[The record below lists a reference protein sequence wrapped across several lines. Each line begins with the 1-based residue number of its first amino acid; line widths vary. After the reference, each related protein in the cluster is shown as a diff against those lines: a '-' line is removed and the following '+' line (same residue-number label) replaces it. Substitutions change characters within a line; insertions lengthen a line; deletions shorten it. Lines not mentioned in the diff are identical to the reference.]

1 MTPRTISLGLIQ
13 NPSPLTPYVP
23 PTKKDW
29 DIIFQLM
36 FDEYFQPLS
45 VISRAPPAAAVALI
59 PIDTTGTPS
68 STSVDQDAPSASTS
82 LTPEDLQEPVLHQYV
97 EGHEPP
103 NAQFNNPFAN
113 IFNQEPSFE
122 ESTSRVVIESDVK
135 RDEFGG
141 VLKSKARLVAK
152 GFRQEKGI
160 DFEESFAPV
169 TRIEAIRIFV
179 ANTTHKNM
187 TIYQMDVKTTFLN
200 GELQEEVY
208 VSQLEGFVDSDNPN
222 HVYRLKKARYGLKQG
237 PRAWYDMLLK
247 FLLSQEFSKG
257 VVDPTLFTR
266 KEGKDIILV
275 HIYVDD
281 IIFTSIDP
289 ALCDLFAN
297 IMSSKFKMLMMGKI
311 MESSD
316 SVDTPMV
323 ERTKLDEDLH
333 GIPVDPTH
341 YCAALDE
348 ALVPI
353 ADQVKIGSCNMRIDP
368 SKKQKEPTYQ
378 LALDIIK
385 QYSCYNAFLIIAD
398 VPQIYKQQFWVPNQE
413 FIEPPP
419 HDDLVSFVKQLGYTG
434 SLELVL
440 EIVRQSRIQNLWG
453 MFYKKNVD
461 YATSNW
467 EDFQFQIDS
476 RQKSAKRR
484 EQIPYPRFTKVIIN
498 HFLSKHNTLSRRH
511 KSFLHMIKYDSVLGK
526 LKFVIKGEEKQK
538 YGMFIPDSMMNDAIK
553 SSNSYL
559 TYMALSTNTEA
570 AVAKEVKGKGKGG
583 KGKKKAATSVQD
595 EKKKDDVKKKATTPR
610 RKSSRLTADDN
621 ILPYPDEAVKLSQS
635 ISKTEAEEEE
645 EEKCRLHDTHA
656 RLVIGIIGREV
667 PKKSAKGALD
677 DSQKLKRIEILSEAA
692 LHESDMKQAIKASK
706 QDYIIQQHSI
716 GSSEG
721 AGIILEVLDEPKDI
735 FGSPSSSLSDSDA
748 ETEDISS
755 DDEIKA
761 DKNKAEEG
769 KATKEQAK
777 EEPPLDEQSGME
789 QAGDEH
795 PIDNKA
801 INEEAGGAQ
810 AKDYVPKPAS
820 PNTSSSLTLS
830 SSEYDNQFLNEN
842 PDILMSNILKDT
854 TEKEIQLMTTPTTTP
869 TPPTTQAQVT
879 SASEFDPSS
888 KFEQRFSE
896 LKKKVEAM
904 SKINQA
910 EAIEESVQA
919 NLINE
924 VKNHLPKLLPKVA
937 SDFVKPRLESTIHD
951 VLQKNPI
958 NLYKSSS
965 SSFTNL
971 DSFTEYE
978 LKNMLYDKMQHTIAK
993 GEIDPAKVLK
1003 KRRNDDKDE
1012 DPPVNGYNEE
1022 QPHDDSD
1029 PKQDKSTWFNELMNK
1044 AKYPL
1049 TFDDLMGSTM
1059 DFTKF
1064 VKNRLKEE
1072 RSLKQTYVDQH
1083 SSCSKEHAETTLN
1096 WSPLGHLTIL
1106 VDFFFN
1112 NDLKYLKTG
1121 NQERK
1126 YTVSLTKTKAA
1137 RSRLAAKSPHEVS
1150 LRMQILSVIRLTID
1164 NQFGYGYLKEIVVR
1178 RSDLKEYT
1186 FREADFP
1193 DFT

>member
-1 MTPRTISLGLIQ
+1 
-13 NPSPLTPYVP
+13 
-23 PTKKDW
+23 
-29 DIIFQLM
+29 
-36 FDEYFQPLS
+36 
-45 VISRAPPAAAVALI
+45 
-59 PIDTTGTPS
+59 
-68 STSVDQDAPSASTS
+68 
-82 LTPEDLQEPVLHQYV
+82 
-97 EGHEPP
+97 
-103 NAQFNNPFAN
+103 
-113 IFNQEPSFE
+113 
-122 ESTSRVVIESDVK
+122 
-135 RDEFGG
+135 
-141 VLKSKARLVAK
+141 
-152 GFRQEKGI
+152 
-160 DFEESFAPV
+160 
-169 TRIEAIRIFV
+169 
-179 ANTTHKNM
+179 
-187 TIYQMDVKTTFLN
+187 
-200 GELQEEVY
+200 
-208 VSQLEGFVDSDNPN
+208 
-222 HVYRLKKARYGLKQG
+222 
-237 PRAWYDMLLK
+237 
-247 FLLSQEFSKG
+247 
-257 VVDPTLFTR
+257 
-266 KEGKDIILV
+266 
-275 HIYVDD
+275 
-281 IIFTSIDP
+281 
-289 ALCDLFAN
+289 
-297 IMSSKFKMLMMGKI
+297 
-311 MESSD
+311 
-316 SVDTPMV
+316 
-323 ERTKLDEDLH
+323 
-333 GIPVDPTH
+333 
-341 YCAALDE
+341 
-348 ALVPI
+348 
-353 ADQVKIGSCNMRIDP
+353 
-368 SKKQKEPTYQ
+368 
-378 LALDIIK
+378 
-385 QYSCYNAFLIIAD
+385 
-398 VPQIYKQQFWVPNQE
+398 
-413 FIEPPP
+413 
-419 HDDLVSFVKQLGYTG
+419 
-434 SLELVL
+434 
-440 EIVRQSRIQNLWG
+440 

-498 HFLSKHNTLSRRH
+498 YFLSKHNTLSRRH
-511 KSFLHMIKYDSVLGK
+511 ISFLYMIKYDSVLGK

-538 YGMFIPDSMMNDAIK
+538 YGMFIPDSMMNDAIM

-583 KGKKKAATSVQD
+583 KGKKKAATSVQN

-610 RKSSRLTADDN
+610 RESSRLTADDN

-635 ISKTEAEEEE
+635 ISKTEAEEE

-761 DKNKAEEG
+761 DKNKSEEG
-769 KATKEQAK
+769 KAIKEQAE

-801 INEEAGGAQ
+801 RNEEAGGAQ
-810 AKDYVPKPAS
+810 AKDYVPEASS

-830 SSEYDNQFLNEN
+830 SSEYGNQFLNEN

-854 TEKEIQLMTTPTTTP
+854 TEKEIQLMVDVPIHQASTIVQRTPLVDT
-869 TPPTTQAQVT
+869 
-879 SASEFDPSS
+879 
-888 KFEQRFSE
+888 FEQRFTE

-924 VKNHLPKLLPKVA
+924 VKNHLPKLLPKVV
-937 SDFVKPRLESTIHD
+937 SDFVKPRLESTIRD

-971 DSFTEYE
+971 DSFAEYDLDE
-978 LKNMLYDKMQHTIAK
+978 AIAK

-1003 KRRNDDKDE
+1003 KRCNDDKDE
-1012 DPPVNGYNEE
+1012 DPPVKSDKEKKRKKRKDSEPSKDYQAGSSKKGNTPSKSSKTDKYVHAEETIKELAQEVAMDVEEPVEDEVVHNEE

-1029 PKQDKSTWFNELMNK
+1029 PKQDKSTWFNQSPRPETPDPEWNKDPIADDRPEQPVCQEPSQGRKITKANLRGPTFKLLKGTCRNNIELEYNMK
-1044 AKYPL
+1044 HKPIPL
-1049 TFDDLMGSTM
+1049 QG
-1059 DFTKF
+1059 
-1064 VKNRLKEE
+1064 
-1072 RSLKQTYVDQH
+1072 
-1083 SSCSKEHAETTLN
+1083 
-1096 WSPLGHLTIL
+1096 PLGHLTIL

-1126 YTVSLTKTKAA
+1126 YTISLTKTKVA
-1137 RSRLAAKSPHEVS
+1137 RSRLTAKSPHEVS
-1150 LRMQILSVIRLTID
+1150 SRMQILSVIRLTID

-1178 RSDLKEYT
+1178 RADLKEYT
-1186 FREADFP
+1186 FREAGFSRLHLNDIEDMFLLYVQLKIHNLTG
-1193 DFT
+1193 DEIVALVNALRMFTRSIRCANWSGKLLEKAQHHQATNHLLWNLIQRTINHFYEPKRVVYLNKSNWKRLMRADELYNFSDGTLKMVRHNLNDMLHNS